1 MFAVRD
7 SSTEVQPSCAA
18 HASDPPSTPSETPAT
33 DGVIASSTPS
43 INLPISH
50 IDFGEFSRDML
61 RGIRQLHRTHGPIA
75 AIEDGGQRVV
85 FLFSPEYNQQVL
97 SDTETYH
104 ARFFAV
110 RGPKHSSQRR
120 CTCGLLA
127 MNGEQHK
134 RNRRI
139 VKEPFGLRA
148 ISTYGESIL
157 RMTDELLDGWQPGEE
172 RDMAEEMRQ
181 YMLRVTSRILFG
193 LDDTESAYRLGDMI
207 ARWVSLNQ
215 EVGVGALVP
224 NDQFLNLYEEL
235 IDFAVELETEILGM
249 IRRRR
254 ESAEPAGDVLSIL
267 VRSHDEDGQLSDE
280 ELVGQAAVL
289 FGAAHMTT
297 AHSLTW
303 TLLLLAQHPSVMGK
317 LSEELMHD
325 GERGEWKAGRFPP
338 TDGVPNDP
346 DRCNPQSEIR
356 NPKSLG
362 SLPKGEELSLLD
374 RVIKES
380 MRLLPASA
388 YSQRMNNEAV
398 RLGPFELPRGTGIV
412 FTPLVTHH
420 LPDLYPEPEKF
431 KPDRWLSLRPS
442 PYAYHPFG
450 AGPRLCIGA
459 PLATAV
465 IRIALRRILT
475 RYRLGLVPGSN
486 VGVHVE
492 STMLVPTNGLPMR
505 IHPPDGFFSAS
516 PIEGNIHELVDF
528 DEAPPGRSVADSTL
542 PPRLPR

>member
-1 MFAVRD
+1 MSAV
-7 SSTEVQPSCAA
+7 
-18 HASDPPSTPSETPAT
+18 SD
-33 DGVIASSTPS
+33 ASSNTPPDAAARFRTKLTANPRTFDTEGASS
-43 INLPISH
+43 IEAPPAELPTSRV
-50 IDFGEFSRDML
+50 DFAEFSRDML
-61 RGIRQLHRTHGPIA
+61 RGIRQLHATHGPIA

-110 RGPKHSSQRR
+110 RGPKKSSQRR

-134 RNRRI
+134 RNRRV

-148 ISTYGESIL
+148 ISTYAPAIE
-157 RMTDELLDGWQPGEE
+157 RMTDEMLDSWRPGDELE
-172 RDMAEEMRQ
+172 MAEEMRQ
-181 YMLRVTSRILFG
+181 YMLRVTSRLLFG
-193 LDDTESAYRLGDMI
+193 LDDAGAAYRLGDMI
-207 ARWVSLNQ
+207 ARWVTLNQ

-224 NDQFLNLYEEL
+224 NEQFLNLYEEL
-235 IDFAVELETEILGM
+235 IDFAEELEAEILAM

-254 ESAEPAGDVLSIL
+254 ESREPAGDVLSIL
-267 VRSHDEDGQLSDE
+267 VRSHDEEGGLSDE

-317 LSEELMHD
+317 LWEELGCQLSAIGCQPEGAAD
-325 GERGEWKAGRFPP
+325 SRQPIA
-338 TDGVPNDP
+338 DS
-346 DRCNPQSEIR
+346 PQI

-388 YSQRMNNEAV
+388 YSQRINNQAV
-398 RLGPFELPRGTGIV
+398 RLGPFDLPRGTGIV

-420 LPDLYPEPEKF
+420 LADIYPQPEKF
-431 KPDRWLSLRPS
+431 VPDRWLTLRPS

-450 AGPRLCIGA
+450 AGPRLCIGG
-459 PLATAV
+459 PLATAI
-465 IRIALRRILT
+465 IRIALRKMLS
-475 RYRLGLVPGSN
+475 RYRLSVVPGSN

-505 IHPPDGFFSAS
+505 IHPADGFYSAN
-516 PIEGNIHELVDF
+516 PIGGNIHELVQF
-528 DEAPPGRSVADSTL
+528 DETPAMDAETRADAV
-542 PPRLPR
+542 PRRPR